1 MLVKLGQVDSQF
13 ASYTAEKGGGSS
25 PVMIHN
31 LIASMVNSER
41 YNGTVRI
48 KLLWSAS
55 GDWFSK
61 LSEHDSNVIPEQEE
75 VGFLT
80 CKPR

>member
-31 LIASMVNSER
+31 IIASMVNSEK
-41 YNGTVRI
+41 YNETVRRE
-48 KLLWSAS
+48 AA
-55 GDWFSK
+55 
-61 LSEHDSNVIPEQEE
+61 
-75 VGFLT
+75 VGCIMGQVLET
-80 CKPR
+80 I